1 MAIHTNNYLYVL
13 FFYFRYGNCMILMH
27 WLLLYIR
34 DYSILYHLEEK
45 DLENVYNCLFK
56 DGIHEE
62 DTVV

>member
-1 MAIHTNNYLYVL
+1 
-13 FFYFRYGNCMILMH
+13 MILLH
-27 WLLLYIR
+27 WLLLYTL
-34 DYSILYHLEEK
+34 YTQYTVYATILFHLEEK